1 MNVEDQRSGRNV
13 KRRKGVEETERLLA
27 DDSTRLLLPRGEGEG
42 EGEEGQ
48 RIGTPDNVSAT
59 VSVRSVLSFR
69 RAEGS
74 FSMMDGSGH
83 GSGGGSGGG
92 GGGGREDEE
101 DPPAYTSTPITP
113 SHTQQDVGG
122 GGGGGEGVS
131 SRCRHSQA
139 DGLTTCL
146 KMMVRWVRSVGGL
159 IVLLL
164 AYTFF
169 GAWIM
174 ITIEGPAEVQQ
185 KQKVYTVRESIADEL
200 KNNTRALQTG
210 QMNDTEW
217 KRRTDDLLLELETV
231 THSTGVASISKKK
244 WTFFGAV
251 LFCVT
256 TYTTIGYGNIA
267 PTTNAGRIA
276 TMLYAIIGIPLAL
289 IVLADLG
296 HRLTNGLKFVWSF
309 VRRYYYTGYCRK
321 VSKRVDKT
329 SYDMNESNVGV
340 DVGDGANFQHEGTY
354 TQTNGAAAESQA
366 LYRDE
371 VEKASGDNGKRPKRA
386 GEALV
391 KPHLQEVEGTENSSL
406 SATPRKDAVDVLRRS
421 QSVER
426 TSLANSKTSSMH
438 DCRQSRGH
446 SGSPSK
452 REGSI
457 FIDQEELNED
467 FKLPVGVAVAFIF
480 VYIFAG
486 AGVYKLWED
495 WTYLESFYF
504 VFITTST
511 IGFGDVL
518 PEHPNFFLLSC
529 VYTFLGLALVSMTIN
544 VIMEWLAKTIDRAK
558 ERVDQAR
565 EKAMAKAK
573 AATDKLTEVGCKAK
587 NKVLH
592 TVGREGSASPQ
603 LKTREERGTEP
614 GDNDDAMADQ
624 DEGQESTDHTQATE
638 HKDSSHGKPGQTQE
652 PESEPVATRKGT
664 DPQKSPQSD
673 STLGSTG
680 QGKGG
685 TTDASTPSS
694 DNEASFRTAADFSA
708 STDSVSE
715 KISDKK

>member
-1 MNVEDQRSGRNV
+1 
-13 KRRKGVEETERLLA
+13 
-27 DDSTRLLLPRGEGEG
+27 
-42 EGEEGQ
+42 
-48 RIGTPDNVSAT
+48 
-59 VSVRSVLSFR
+59 
-69 RAEGS
+69 
-74 FSMMDGSGH
+74 
-83 GSGGGSGGG
+83 
-92 GGGGREDEE
+92 
-101 DPPAYTSTPITP
+101 
-113 SHTQQDVGG
+113 
-122 GGGGGEGVS
+122 
-131 SRCRHSQA
+131 
-139 DGLTTCL
+139 
-146 KMMVRWVRSVGGL
+146 MVRWVMSVGGL

-231 THSTGVASISKKK
+231 THSTGVASTSKKK

-267 PTTNAGRIA
+267 PSTKAGRIA
-276 TMLYAIIGIPLAL
+276 TMLYATIGIPLAL

-296 HRLTNGLKFVWSF
+296 YRLTNGHKFVWSF
-309 VRRYYYTGYCRK
+309 VRRYYYTGYCHK

-340 DVGDGANFQHEGTY
+340 DVGDGADFQHEGTY

-406 SATPRKDAVDVLRRS
+406 SATPRKYAVDVLRRS

-426 TSLANSKTSSMH
+426 TSLANSKTCSMH

-511 IGFGDVL
+511 IGFGDML

-529 VYTFLGLALVSMTIN
+529 VYTFLGLAMVSMTIN

-558 ERVDQAR
+558 EKVDQAR

-573 AATDKLTEVGCKAK
+573 AATDKLTEVGSKAK

-638 HKDSSHGKPGQTQE
+638 HKDSSHGKPDESQE
-652 PESEPVATRKGT
+652 PESEPVAARKGT

-715 KISDKK
+715 QISDRK